1 MSSKATQFDSLGYSD
16 VQPLVHSSSK
26 RQRAYQTPVLHDY
39 IDIESNIDLDK
50 LRRWCTAHW
59 FATFQKAMLHRNL
72 MTYHTCCNSFSRRHF
87 SRLTNHPKDETFDI
101 HKLPD
106 FKTIGN
112 GDDLYRWQLNIAKE
126 NNRSG
131 LRTLFPTLN
140 LKICQCADND
150 FITSEDTETNG
161 MLRKRCSDLEKQLD
175 DSRRMV
181 NNMQYENSRLL
192 RSSKTWHQR
201 YEELLEQRNSH
212 VEFMVTPV
220 KQKLSNLILFSDD
233 NYFCLGL
240 STSMFLVGLCFALVL
255 LGDGMRLADT
265 GVGWSMSML
274 RFCKTSLVAC
284 ITSVSL
290 ASSTESVQYMYLML
304 TVRVAYSRELSMIK
318 SLTSAPML

>member
-1 MSSKATQFDSLGYSD
+1 
-16 VQPLVHSSSK
+16 
-26 RQRAYQTPVLHDY
+26 
-39 IDIESNIDLDK
+39 
-50 LRRWCTAHW
+50 
-59 FATFQKAMLHRNL
+59 

-106 FKTIGN
+106 FKAIGN

-126 NNRSG
+126 NNRIG

-140 LKICQCADND
+140 LKSCHCTDNGL
-150 FITSEDTETNG
+150 ITSEDTETNG

-175 DSRRMV
+175 DSRRIV
-181 NNMQYENSRLL
+181 SNLHYENSRLL

-201 YEELLEQRNSH
+201 YEELLEQRDPH
-212 VEFMVTPV
+212 IKFMVTSV

-233 NYFCLGL
+233 NYVCLGL
-240 STSMFLVGLCFALVL
+240 STSMFLLGLCFALVL
-255 LGDGMRLADT
+255 LGDGMRLTET

-274 RFCKTSLVAC
+274 RFCKTSFVAC
-284 ITSVSL
+284 TTAVSL

-304 TVRVAYSRELSMIK
+304 TVTVAYSLELSKIK
-318 SLTSAPML
+318 SRTSAPML